1 MTWGKC
7 TQSIRAFLFL
17 LEIISK
23 EEDIPKPSR
32 NDIYES
38 VIRRMVAQALE
49 DQERNFSRDHA
60 FDSDEQLI
68 AYIRE
73 QAETLHYAPREKEII
88 GWKLIIE
95 RFGTWGQAIEK
106 AGCVFLPAVRSVSFP
121 EFRRKLRN
129 KRKFT
134 GRKKRRKRF
143 VPSNGLRNK
152 TKRKNKRR
160 KYSSGVPPT
169 SELYI

>member
-1 MTWGKC
+1 M
-7 TQSIRAFLFL
+7 
-17 LEIISK
+17 
-23 EEDIPKPSR
+23 PKPSR

-106 AGCVFLPAVRSVSFP
+106 AGLRISSSCPVSKLPRIQKEVEKQKEVYRQ
-121 EFRRKLRN
+121 
-129 KRKFT
+129 
-134 GRKKRRKRF
+134 KKAEKKIRAQQRLKEQ
-143 VPSNGLRNK
+143 NEKK
-152 TKRKNKRR
+152 TKDESMAQVCPLHQSCIYKLSDCPLDGF
-160 KYSSGVPPT
+160 YPPQCH
-169 SELYI
+169 

>member
-23 EEDIPKPSR
+23 EEDMPKPSR

-106 AGCVFLPAVRSVSFP
+106 AGLRISSSCPVSKLPRIQKEVEKQKEVYRQ
-121 EFRRKLRN
+121 
-129 KRKFT
+129 
-134 GRKKRRKRF
+134 KKAEKKIRAQQRLKEQ
-143 VPSNGLRNK
+143 NEKKKQK
-152 TKRKNKRR
+152 TK
-160 KYSSGVPPT
+160 V
-169 SELYI
+169 